1 MMTPKSLFQ
10 CYCCARLLW
19 MKWPETVD
27 KPQFGMADF
36 QWTDCPISLDNMTVF
51 ASGIHEGAQ
60 RIRILMDIDADRSYN
75 FIGFHEVIS
84 FACGKARLFG
94 LDHGIA
100 ESTTLQI
107 RGHFILFI
115 KSVSTLLHFY
125 CFCCTVPSF
134 WKQTVHQEK
143 QNQNSVKS

>member
-1 MMTPKSLFQ
+1 
-10 CYCCARLLW
+10 
-19 MKWPETVD
+19 
-27 KPQFGMADF
+27 
-36 QWTDCPISLDNMTVF
+36 
-51 ASGIHEGAQ
+51 
-60 RIRILMDIDADRSYN
+60 MDIDADRSYN

-115 KSVSTLLHFY
+115 MVGNMIVDTIQKGGN
-125 CFCCTVPSF
+125 
-134 WKQTVHQEK
+134 K
-143 QNQNSVKS
+143 